1 MFSDEREVE
10 DKYESSET
18 NAFETSK
25 SMTHGWDIRIK
36 YENDIYPVKGEV
48 GASGSYTSSSSKS
61 QSSIRMS
68 GKSTKT
74 KKIVSSEVAC
84 KAQPWETKTCYIQ
97 RRFRTVKVP
106 WTATEKKVD
115 ADGRTTSVKINGW
128 KTTLGAFASRV
139 WSTSVPTPRP

>member
-48 GASGSYTSSSSKS
+48 GASGSYTSSSSTS

-74 KKIVSSEVAC
+74 KKIV
-84 KAQPWETKTCYIQ
+84 
-97 RRFRTVKVP
+97 
-106 WTATEKKVD
+106 
-115 ADGRTTSVKINGW
+115 
-128 KTTLGAFASRV
+128 
-139 WSTSVPTPRP
+139 